1 MADEKKILIGE
12 YDGTKE
18 GYERFKH
25 ERLGRHCVTAEGQ
38 RNDIISSIQ
47 KMSASGDFQE
57 LEIIRRL
64 LRKYTQQLHDPEQQ
78 KEVWTMSDIIACM
91 LKLDTKDLNRLRY
104 FADRWAT
111 PPEVRRKMDQAQR
124 RWANQHKEAKRADT
138 HAN

>member
-1 MADEKKILIGE
+1 MAEEKKILIGE

-25 ERLGRHCVTAEGQ
+25 ERRGRHCTTSEGQ
-38 RNDIISSIQ
+38 RNDIIRSIQ

-64 LRKYTQQLHDPEQQ
+64 LRKYTQQLHDPEQR

-91 LKLDTKDLNRLRY
+91 LKLNTKDLNRLSY
-104 FADRWAT
+104 FAGRWAT
-111 PPEVRRKMDQAQR
+111 PPEVQRKMDQAQR
-124 RWANQHKEAKRADT
+124 RWANQRKEVKEA
-138 HAN
+138 

>member
-1 MADEKKILIGE
+1 MIEEKTILVGE

-38 RNDIISSIQ
+38 RNDIIRSIQ

-64 LRKYTQQLHDPEQQ
+64 LRKYTQQLHDPEQRE
-78 KEVWTMSDIIACM
+78 EVWTMSDIIACM
-91 LKLDTKDLNRLRY
+91 LKLNTKDLNMLRF
-104 FADRWAT
+104 FADRCAT
-111 PPEVRRKMDQAQR
+111 PPEVRRKMDQAQW
-124 RWANQHKEAKRADT
+124 RWANQHKEAKAV
-138 HAN
+138 

>member
-1 MADEKKILIGE
+1 MAEEKKILIGE

-25 ERLGRHCVTAEGQ
+25 ERLGRQCVTAEGQ
-38 RNDIISSIQ
+38 RNDIIRSIQ
-47 KMSASGDFQE
+47 KMSACGDFQE

-64 LRKYTQQLHDPEQQ
+64 LRKYTQQLHDPEQR

-91 LKLDTKDLNRLRY
+91 LKLNTKDLNRLSF

-111 PPEVRRKMDQAQR
+111 PPEVQRKIDQAQR
-124 RWANQHKEAKRADT
+124 RWANRHKEAKRADS